1 MCALPGLELRVH
13 TEPEESH
20 KSTGSACVFRHCCK
34 VDIQRIETI
43 NRIEHSSQNK
53 NEFPL
58 LLDIRTDTAYCY

>member
-1 MCALPGLELRVH
+1 MRALPDLELRVH

-20 KSTGSACVFRHCCK
+20 KRTGSACVFRHCRK
-34 VDIQRIETI
+34 VDIHRIETI

-58 LLDIRTDTAYCY
+58 LLDILTDIAYCY